1 MDKHER
7 PYKCPAPGCEKL
19 QGFTY
24 SGGLLRHQR
33 EVHKMHGGTKEA
45 LYCPYANCKRNTGT
59 GFTRKENRDE
69 HVRRVHRRSTA
80 DDPDQDLDPEQPS
93 NKRGR
98 DAIESAERTDP
109 TLLRD
114 DADLPQAEGGAVLLE
129 DDTGL
134 DEMVGATSNT
144 PKRRRLAARRSYTNG
159 SAGVLASAEHEHE
172 HEPDVDID
180 GSLVLR
186 AKIRRLQESND
197 TLIRQMDNMR
207 QDYQSVVQRLNDL
220 EGGLGRYILASK
232 H

>member
-1 MDKHER
+1 MLTFCSKHMDKHER

-80 DDPDQDLDPEQPS
+80 DDMDLDPEQQS

-98 DAIESAERTDP
+98 DAVDSADRTEP

-114 DADLPQAEGGAVLLE
+114 DADLPQADGGAVVLLE
-129 DDTGL
+129 DDNGL
-134 DEMVGATSNT
+134 DEIVGATPSNP
-144 PKRRRLAARRSYTNG
+144 PKRRRLNVRRPHANG
-159 SAGVLASAEHEHE
+159 AAEHDDLE
-172 HEPDVDID
+172 ID
-180 GSLVLR
+180 ASLDLR
-186 AKIRRLQESND
+186 TEIRRLQESNNM
-197 TLIRQMDNMR
+197 LVRQNEDMR
-207 QDYQSVVQRLNDL
+207 KEYQSVVERLNSL
-220 EGGLGRYILASK
+220 EAGLGRYILASK